1 MNQTVEEKLK
11 ALKNDLENLENKK
24 TYHIKVG
31 DEQIDDDIK
40 QLQQRLI
47 AMRSDSYLNFPISG
61 WAIDYDL
68 RKKIKDITVDK
79 AHNISKTYFC
89 DKTFNR
95 IKELE
100 TENKIIIDKLMIE
113 YNDKIKNVKDEIKK
127 LSESIPEYTAE
138 IVDDPLIQY
147 QTMTKRK
154 NWVRNEI
161 SKIVNKYWAEE
172 RPEEV
177 KKRIKE
183 LGDED
188 SKLYD
193 KIKDLEEG
201 ELKIQREVEI
211 DGKKYKIAKYS
222 KYYTSNW
229 VMIVSET
236 NMYYKFQELSSSVFS
251 STFGSS
257 EMKYK
262 LPTTIS
268 DKLIKMSKKH
278 VYPVY
283 IFESDIYTSYDN

>member
-11 ALKNDLENLENKK
+11 ALKNDLENLENKQI
-24 TYHIKVG
+24 YHSKVG

-40 QLQQRLI
+40 QLQRRLI

-127 LSESIPEYTAE
+127 LSESIPEYTTE

>member
-40 QLQQRLI
+40 QLQRRLI

>member
-11 ALKNDLENLENKK
+11 ALKNDLENLENKQI
-24 TYHIKVG
+24 YHSKVG

-40 QLQQRLI
+40 QLQRRLI